1 MKLTAVLP
9 LVALSLALTAVV
21 KTNDQQ
27 AQQTFI
33 NAAIGALAIRA
44 GSSPNRRSDLQLHY
58 DAVATRE
65 SIVRKRVLSND
76 CTARVSARIAA

>member
-33 NAAIGALAIRA
+33 NARDRRTRH
-44 GSSPNRRSDLQLHY
+44 SSWLISKSP
-58 DAVATRE
+58 V
-65 SIVRKRVLSND
+65 
-76 CTARVSARIAA
+76 

>member
-1 MKLTAVLP
+1 MKLTAGLP
-9 LVALSLALTAVV
+9 LVALGLALTAVV
-21 KTNDQQ
+21 ITNDQQ

-58 DAVATRE
+58 GALATRE
-65 SIVRKRVLSND
+65 SIVRKRVLSSHLESKFA
-76 CTARVSARIAA
+76 TL